1 MRVGNFSEPPVAILN
16 FTQWEGVQKLQII
29 LANKDFLN
37 NCSHSY
43 VLHSKL
49 IKPVS

>member
-1 MRVGNFSEPPVAILN
+1 MGIFSEPPVAILN
-16 FTQWEGVQKLQII
+16 FTWWECVQKLQII
-29 LANKDFLN
+29 LPNKDFLN

-49 IKPVS
+49 IKPAS